1 MLRISTY
8 TAQVNLSH
16 LEDETLCSFLISSI
30 SVPLSSLISMATYN
44 PDALLTIIPSQKQEQ
59 AIYDK
64 QFIHAEGAYDHTPN
78 HTTTFTTVNTL
89 SESNTKADCGLIE
102 IDHSSDQTKV
112 GLPTMGLIFNILKC
126 LSYGTIECF
135 HGFEVR

>member
-8 TAQVNLSH
+8 TAQVNLSQ

-30 SVPLSSLISMATYN
+30 SGQLSSLISMATYN
-44 PDALLTIIPSQKQEQ
+44 PAALLTISPSQKQEQ

-89 SESNTKADCGLIE
+89 SESNTKAA
-102 IDHSSDQTKV
+102 V
-112 GLPTMGLIFNILKC
+112 G
-126 LSYGTIECF
+126 
-135 HGFEVR
+135 